1 MELRWYL
8 NACHLHWMMTVVQIV
23 GSLKQSAVSAVCCCS
38 FFCVR
43 RICCA
48 WVNDWDQNRCVVKR
62 ARARMTWPPHTNCR
76 IWAMNSVG
84 YYFNLIECAAQN
96 EIKTDQT
103 TGTGSANKR
112 IKIFNWNT
120 RRVSNQTRF
129 GINKKETPIWTC
141 DALQLNIIY
150 FLLNHSKCREYVGF
164 FSCVVMSVK

>member
-1 MELRWYL
+1 MPFALY
-8 NACHLHWMMTVVQIV
+8 ND
-23 GSLKQSAVSAVCCCS
+23 CCPNSWLIETICGVRCVLLF

-150 FLLNHSKCREYVGF
+150 FLLNHSKCREYVGCF
-164 FSCVVMSVK
+164 FVCCDECQVA